1 VLLDELLQVVQ
12 DLALPFRQWLH
23 PVAPA
28 MGSGRPNFERRTSNF
43 EI

>member
-28 MGSGRPNFERRTSNF
+28 MNANDSERVQTSNF